1 MCVCLLPGACG
12 LAQDKCKVRV
22 SWLVVQSQYLEFSV
36 INNKWCYWA
45 EFEEV
50 KYLVQERRGNVWN
63 AIAFTPVEGSGMSR
77 GTGMAG
83 QVNGLEML
91 IAKEGFRALPKGTGA
106 WTDIWCVN
114 NASRVGDTGAGGWKN
129 EVAGGDYSSWL
140 GLKKNGR

>member
-1 MCVCLLPGACG
+1 MVWPKTSARL
-12 LAQDKCKVRV
+12 V

-77 GTGMAG
+77 GKGMAG

-106 WTDIWCVN
+106 
-114 NASRVGDTGAGGWKN
+114 
-129 EVAGGDYSSWL
+129 
-140 GLKKNGR
+140 